1 MGLVYQTL
9 GFVRALTSLVV
20 FFALA
25 YALWGDLE
33 RREVRAW
40 VAAFGCTLIGA
51 SLYLIPEA
59 GPGAHLGNFLGRNS
73 FLALSAGLQ
82 WVGSAWLHPGSR
94 KRPWAALLPLALLGF
109 LLLFLRDTFPG
120 RALAFSLAVSPFL
133 LGAAVHLHRI
143 PHAPARGHA
152 RAAALLLGLHSA
164 FYLLRGVA
172 MKRAGSE
179 ADMMLWV
186 ALSFGVA
193 LLVQSA
199 LAFLIG
205 MVLLSHPPSTPLPG
219 GPAEPPVD

>member
-152 RAAALLLGLHSA
+152 RAGEGG
-164 FYLLRGVA
+164 RGP
-172 MKRAGSE
+172 AG
-179 ADMMLWV
+179 
-186 ALSFGVA
+186 GR
-193 LLVQSA
+193 
-199 LAFLIG
+199 G
-205 MVLLSHPPSTPLPG
+205 GRRHPAGPAGCGRCRG
-219 GPAEPPVD
+219 GPAAGGPGAARAAAPAGAGRRCPRVRPGGAHPAFKGVG